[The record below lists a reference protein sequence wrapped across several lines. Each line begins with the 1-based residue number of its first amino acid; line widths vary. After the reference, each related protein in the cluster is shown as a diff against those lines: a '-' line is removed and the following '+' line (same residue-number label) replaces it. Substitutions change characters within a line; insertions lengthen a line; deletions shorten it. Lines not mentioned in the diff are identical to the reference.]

1 MIMVLLL
8 ILLIITLLALLSLKK
23 KTSQTCN
30 NDTKKV
36 EIILPLRYLSNFLR
50 TFEMTLIYCEIN
62 VILTSSEKCDL
73 SSNEAAYQQTTY
85 SINDTK
91 LFILVVTLSIQ
102 ENSKLLKLLKS
113 TFKQIVFW
121 NFLE

>member
-1 MIMVLLL
+1 
-8 ILLIITLLALLSLKK
+8 
-23 KTSQTCN
+23 
-30 NDTKKV
+30 
-36 EIILPLRYLSNFLR
+36 
-50 TFEMTLIYCEIN
+50 MTLIYCEIN
-62 VILTSSEKCDL
+62 VILTSSEKCDF
-73 SSNEAAYQQTTY
+73 SPNEAAYQQTTY

>member
-73 SSNEAAYQQTTY
+73 SPNEAAYQQTTY